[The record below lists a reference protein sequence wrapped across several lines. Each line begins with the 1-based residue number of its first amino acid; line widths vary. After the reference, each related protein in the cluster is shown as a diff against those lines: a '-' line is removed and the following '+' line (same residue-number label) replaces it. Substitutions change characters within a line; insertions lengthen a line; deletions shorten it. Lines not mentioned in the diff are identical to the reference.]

1 MKKSISKLG
10 NTLNKIEQ
18 QQINGGYF
26 IPVGDS
32 DGECDQES
40 QSKIRCYHGSNRNC
54 DMDAI
59 CNNQGYC
66 ECAV

>member
-1 MKKSISKLG
+1 MKKSISNLG
-10 NTLNKIEQ
+10 EALNKTSQ
-18 QQINGGYF
+18 QKILGGYG

-40 QSKIRCYHGSNRNC
+40 QSRVRCYNSNNSDC

-66 ECAV
+66 ECAI

>member
-1 MKKSISKLG
+1 MKKLILNLG
-10 NTLNKIEQ
+10 KTLNKAEQ
-18 QQINGGYF
+18 QKINGGYG

-40 QSKIRCYHGSNRNC
+40 QSRIRCYNNSNC

-66 ECAV
+66 ECAI